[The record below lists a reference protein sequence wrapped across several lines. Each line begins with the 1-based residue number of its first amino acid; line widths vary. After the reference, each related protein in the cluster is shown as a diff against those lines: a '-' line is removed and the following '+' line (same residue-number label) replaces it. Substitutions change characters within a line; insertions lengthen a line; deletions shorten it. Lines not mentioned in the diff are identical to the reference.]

1 MDEQNEYRSSRNDLR
16 KKRTMN
22 RIMNVS
28 IGVVVVL
35 IGFFMYHLLF
45 SSSDEVADEEE
56 PAPEQIET
64 DDEVDENDDAIEES
78 DSEEELSEEELT
90 EPIEEDEVSED
101 GEGNDGDND
110 APLGPPEDGNFEPVG
125 TEQESLD
132 FTFTEGTQN
141 RYEMMRAIEYATGI
155 PESDWDYL
163 DRIENNGGVGQAL
176 GRIFYEGVQYEIEM
190 EWVEGEGWMPLNVS
204 IG

>member
-56 PAPEQIET
+56 PAPEQVET
-64 DDEVDENDDAIEES
+64 DDEENDDAIEEES

-101 GEGNDGDND
+101 VEENDSDNN

-141 RYEMMRAIEYATGI
+141 RSEMMRAIEYATGI

-176 GRIFYEGVQYEIEM
+176 GRIFYEGVQYEVEM
-190 EWVEGEGWMPLNVS
+190 EWVEGEGWMPLDVS